1 MGPTGLREI
10 SSLAVGVG
18 ATYGLGVGAGG
29 MYTVSPV
36 SLPETLLAVVDG
48 AAVDVGVVV
57 VGFGLLIT
65 ASGSSVTGTLLLHLH
80 LLPYRNRRQDDWPSL
95 TRFAA
100 LRYGLYVGYAS
111 PRNLNTHLRLRFP
124 FHHFFQF
131 HLQ

>member
-65 ASGSSVTGTLLLHLH
+65 ASGSSVTGISIASGSCA
-80 LLPYRNRRQDDWPSL
+80 NEPSL
-95 TRFAA
+95 EQP
-100 LRYGLYVGYAS
+100 YLYRAC
-111 PRNLNTHLRLRFP
+111 L
-124 FHHFFQF
+124 
-131 HLQ
+131 